1 MSLLSG
7 VLNIFF
13 ALGCVPLYFTVERV
27 GRRSVLLYGAI
38 AMTILITIFTVLV
51 AVGTGHESIQWAS
64 VAIIFLF
71 LFTFGYA
78 WQGAIWL
85 YCSEIAP
92 LEYRH
97 IGAGATAFGEWLMTF
112 ITVFA
117 GRKYGD
123 VSGRSQHMLT
133 RVAIGF
139 AKIGWYFWL
148 WVISGNVIA
157 VIFVYLLCPESE
169 LWPDP

>member
-1 MSLLSG
+1 MAKPSLVSLLSG

-38 AMTILITIFTVLV
+38 AMTIEITIFTVLV
-51 AVGTGHESIQWAS
+51 AVGSGHENIQWGA
-64 VAIIFLF
+64 VAMIFIF

-78 WQGAIWL
+78 WQGCVWL

-97 IGAGATAFGEWLMTF
+97 IGAAATAFGEWLMTF

-117 GRKYGD
+117 GRKC
-123 VSGRSQHMLT
+123 T
-133 RVAIGF
+133 P
-139 AKIGWYFWL
+139 
-148 WVISGNVIA
+148 
-157 VIFVYLLCPESE
+157 IFVYSLHANWFSY
-169 LWPDP
+169 WF